1 MTADVVAD
9 DPLVAGPRAGRP
21 SSWAE
26 GGRADQNDDE
36 DADEHADGPVGP
48 ALRVLGWALAVA
60 VSIALVR
67 VLLVQSF
74 VIPSTSMEPLLEPG
88 DRVVVSRL
96 GAVVG
101 TVQRGD
107 VVVFD
112 GRGVFEPAAPPASSP
127 VAAAG
132 RAVAAALGAPVGESD
147 YVKRVVGLPGDRVVC
162 CDAAGRVSVN
172 GTALDEPYVTAG
184 DVPSDVPFD
193 IRVPAGR
200 LFVLGDHRS
209 ESGDSRS
216 HLGDPGGGTV
226 PVDHVVGR
234 VVAVWW
240 PFDRVGGV
248 PRATSGAAAPTVPAS
263 PATAAG
269 TP

>member
-9 DPLVAGPRAGRP
+9 DPGVAGPRAGRP
-21 SSWAE
+21 SSWA
-26 GGRADQNDDE
+26 
-36 DADEHADGPVGP
+36 DADPGDDHADDHLDDHPDDHGDGPVGP

-96 GAVVG
+96 GAVAG

-127 VAAAG
+127 VA
-132 RAVAAALGAPVGESD
+132 
-147 YVKRVVGLPGDRVVC
+147 
-162 CDAAGRVSVN
+162 
-172 GTALDEPYVTAG
+172 
-184 DVPSDVPFD
+184 
-193 IRVPAGR
+193 
-200 LFVLGDHRS
+200 
-209 ESGDSRS
+209 
-216 HLGDPGGGTV
+216 
-226 PVDHVVGR
+226 
-234 VVAVWW
+234 
-240 PFDRVGGV
+240 
-248 PRATSGAAAPTVPAS
+248 
-263 PATAAG
+263 
-269 TP
+269 